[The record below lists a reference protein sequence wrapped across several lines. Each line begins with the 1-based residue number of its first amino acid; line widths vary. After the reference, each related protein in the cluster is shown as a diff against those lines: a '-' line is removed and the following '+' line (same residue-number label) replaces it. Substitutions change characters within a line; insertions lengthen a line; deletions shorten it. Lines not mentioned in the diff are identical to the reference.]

1 MQKPWYAH
9 LYTKSPIAK
18 LVWALGAVIIS
29 IGLMGLLLLWE
40 PVRMEAQTAN
50 WDGRSIEKGAE
61 IWNSNCNVCHGVE
74 GKGGT
79 GPALN
84 SKYFFTQRLKDLS
97 YTGTMRDFVGSTVT
111 SGRPSRAVSQ
121 WSVMMPTWSNR
132 FGGPLRDDQIVNVTN
147 FVLNWEEEALQ
158 QTDEE
163 DPWIPFQ
170 DAPSSGDAGGEATG
184 ASASAPVASGPRPPQ
199 QLFTQNRPD
208 GMGCYAC
215 HNIDAP
221 QTTTERGLIGP
232 NLGNLPE
239 TAGTRVPG
247 MSADEYVHTSII
259 SPNEHVVEGYMAGVM
274 LQDFGTEM
282 TEEEI
287 NGLVAWLLNPNRPQ

>member
-18 LVWALGAVIIS
+18 LVWSLGAVIVS
-29 IGLMGLLLLWE
+29 IGLVGLLLLWE
-40 PVRMEAQTAN
+40 PPRMEAQTAN

-61 IWNSNCNVCHGVE
+61 IWNNNCYVCHGVE

-97 YTGTMRDFVGSTVT
+97 YAGTMRDFVGSTVT
-111 SGRPSRAVSQ
+111 SGRPSKAVSQ

-147 FVLNWEEEALQ
+147 FVLNWETEALQ
-158 QTDEE
+158 QTDAE

-170 DAPSSGDAGGEATG
+170 DAPSSGDVGGETAG
-184 ASASAPVASGPRPPQ
+184 DAVDAAEASGPRPPQ
-199 QLFTQNRPD
+199 QLFTKNIPD

-221 QTTTERGLIGP
+221 QTTTERGAIGP

-239 TAGTRVPG
+239 VAGTMVPG
-247 MSADEYVHTSII
+247 MSAEDYVRTSILQ
-259 SPNEHVVEGYMAGVM
+259 PNDFIVEGYMAGIM
-274 LQDFGTEM
+274 PQDFGTRM

-287 NGLVAWLLNPNRPQ
+287 NSLVAWLLDPNHPE